1 MKLWNAEL
9 LLGTNLNNREENLK
23 FARENIA
30 DKIGEIFFESKILET
45 EPVGFT
51 SEDLFLNQIIRI
63 KTALGPVKLLK
74 ALKKIEK
81 SMGRVYT
88 EPKFGEKYCSRIID
102 LDILKFEQVKIWSDL
117 LVLPHP
123 QVEERPFVKEIL
135 CE

>member
-81 SMGRVYT
+81 SMGVFTLSLNLVRSIAL
-88 EPKFGEKYCSRIID
+88 E
-102 LDILKFEQVKIWSDL
+102 LLIWI
-117 LVLPHP
+117 
-123 QVEERPFVKEIL
+123 F
-135 CE
+135 